1 LRKRKNNIFKGVDWI
16 LILFYLIFIF
26 LGWVS
31 IYAATYSD
39 IQFELFDFSS
49 KYGKQ
54 LIWIML
60 SIILIIII
68 LAIDK
73 KFYENFSGVIY
84 VISILSLVGLFI
96 FGKNING
103 ATSWYSFGS
112 FAIQP
117 AEFAKT
123 ATVLAIANFLNER
136 NQDLK
141 KLPNQLKSFGIIFLP
156 ALLITLQPDPGSAL
170 VYGALILVLYRFGLP
185 LYYLII
191 GVIAVILFILTLYFG
206 YINTLIITAILIT
219 SLIIYLN
226 YKNKKVIRHQW
237 MRFLSIYFFTALF
250 IFSVDYV
257 FNNIFE
263 QRHRDRFNILLGKN
277 VDTQGI
283 GYNTD
288 QSVITISSGG
298 FSGKGFLQGDRTQGN
313 FVPEQQTDYIYS
325 TIGEEWGFLGS
336 SLVVLLFMAFL
347 FRILYIAERQK
358 TIYTKVYAYAT
369 FAIFLFHFTIN
380 IGMVLGLLPT
390 IGIPLPFFSY
400 GGSSLWG
407 FTILLFIL
415 VRLDAD
421 RIYEW

>member
-1 LRKRKNNIFKGVDWI
+1 LRKRKTNIFKGVDWI
-16 LILFYLIFIF
+16 LILLYLIFIF

-31 IYAATYSD
+31 IYAASYSD
-39 IQFELFDFSS
+39 TQFEILDFSS

-60 SIILIIII
+60 SIVLIIVI

-84 VISILSLVGLFI
+84 IISILSLVGLFI

-103 ATSWYSFGS
+103 ATSWYSFSS
-112 FAIQP
+112 FGIQP
-117 AEFAKT
+117 SEFAKAAT
-123 ATVLAIANFLNER
+123 ALAIANFLNER

-141 KLPNQLKSFGIIFLP
+141 KLPNQLKAFGIIFLP

-170 VYGALILVLYRFGLP
+170 VYGSIILVLYRFGLP

-191 GVIAVILFILTLYFG
+191 GVIAVTLFLLTLYFG
-206 YINTLIITAILIT
+206 YLITLMLTAILIT
-219 SLIIYLN
+219 IFIIYL
-226 YKNKKVIRHQW
+226 YSKNKKVIRYQW
-237 MRFLSIYFFTALF
+237 MPFLGIYFFTAMF

-298 FSGKGFLQGDRTQGN
+298 FAGKGFLQGDRTQGN

-325 TIGEEWGFLGS
+325 TVGEEWGFLGS
-336 SLVVLLFMAFL
+336 SLVILLFMAFL
-347 FRILYIAERQK
+347 FRLQYIAERQK
-358 TIYTKVYAYAT
+358 SIFTKVYAYSV

>member
-1 LRKRKNNIFKGVDWI
+1 MRKRKNNIFKGVDWI

-226 YKNKKVIRHQW
+226 YKNKKIIRHQW

-298 FSGKGFLQGDRTQGN
+298 FNGKGFLQGDRTQGN